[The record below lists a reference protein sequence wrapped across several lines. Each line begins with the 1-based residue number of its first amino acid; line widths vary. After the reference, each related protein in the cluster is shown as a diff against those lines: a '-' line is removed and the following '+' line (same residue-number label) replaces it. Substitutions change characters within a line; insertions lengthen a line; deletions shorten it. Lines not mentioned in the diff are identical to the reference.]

1 MKQRFFKADSISFPI
16 INGYKPDSYKEENI
30 MAKVLVIADI
40 KQGVLKGSTAELLS
54 KAKALGA
61 ETAVVAIGSNI
72 ESLIPDLA
80 NAGSDTQYIA
90 DDPGLELF
98 SAGPYASCVVDAA
111 KQFGANLIWFGFSE
125 SGKAAAPR
133 VAAQLDVAC
142 ATDIT
147 DIILSGDQIEITRPA
162 IANKVIQ
169 RVKTNTE
176 QLVAVVRA
184 GAFEA
189 AEGISGTE
197 NVVKLSPPAPDLKAV
212 IKEILSDAS
221 GEIDL
226 ADADV
231 VISVGRGVKDEAG
244 ADLVK
249 ELANDLKAGFG
260 SSRAMVDAGFMPHN
274 KQVGQTGKIVA
285 PGLYMAIG
293 ISGAIQ
299 HLAGMNGSKVI
310 LAVNKDPEAPIFNVA
325 DYGIVGDLFEVV
337 PILREEINK
346 VRT

>member
-1 MKQRFFKADSISFPI
+1 
-16 INGYKPDSYKEENI
+16 
-30 MAKVLVIADI
+30 MANVLVIADI

-54 KAKALGA
+54 KAKTLGA
-61 ETAVVAIGSNI
+61 KTAVVAIGSDLA
-72 ESLIPDLA
+72 SLIPDLV

-98 SAGPYASCVVDAA
+98 SAGPFAACVVDAA

-133 VAAQLDVAC
+133 VAAQLDAAC
-142 ATDIT
+142 ATEIT
-147 DIILSGDQIEITRPA
+147 DVMLDGDQIEIVRPA
-162 IANKVIQ
+162 IANKVMQ
-169 RVKTNTE
+169 RVKINTG

-189 AEGISGTE
+189 TEAITGTE
-197 NVVKLSPPAPDLKAV
+197 NVVRLSAPAPDLKAV
-212 IKEILSDAS
+212 IRELLSDAS

-231 VISVGRGVKDEAG
+231 VISVGRGAKDQAG
-244 ADLVK
+244 VDLVK
-249 ELANDLKAGFG
+249 ALAGDLKAGFG
-260 SSRAMVDAGFMPHN
+260 SSRAMVDGGFMAHN

-285 PGLYMAIG
+285 PTLYMAIG

-299 HLAGMNGSKVI
+299 HLAGMSGSQVI

-337 PILREEINK
+337 PILREEIKKLRN
-346 VRT
+346 

>member
-1 MKQRFFKADSISFPI
+1 
-16 INGYKPDSYKEENI
+16 

-40 KQGVLKGSTAELLS
+40 KQGVLKGSTAQLLS
-54 KAKALGA
+54 KAKAIGA
-61 ETAVVAIGSNI
+61 EAAVVAIGRNL
-72 ESLIPDLA
+72 EPLIPGLV

-98 SAGPYASCVVDAA
+98 SAGPYATCVVDAA
-111 KQFGANLIWFGFSE
+111 KQFGADLIWFGFSE
-125 SGKAAAPR
+125 SGKAVAPR

-147 DIILSGDQIEITRPA
+147 DVMLQGDQLEIVRPA
-162 IANKVIQ
+162 ITNKVLQ
-169 RVKTNTE
+169 RVKIHTG

-189 AEGISGTE
+189 TEGITGTE
-197 NVVKLSPPAPDLKAV
+197 NVIKLSPPAPDLKAA
-212 IKEILSDAS
+212 IRQILSEAS

-226 ADADV
+226 ADANIV
-231 VISVGRGVKDEAG
+231 VSVGRGAKDQAG
-244 ADLVK
+244 IDLVK

-260 SSRAMVDAGFMPHN
+260 STRAMVDAGFIPHY

-285 PGLYMAIG
+285 PALYMAIG

-299 HLAGMNGSKVI
+299 HLAGMKGSKVI

-337 PILREEINK
+337 PILREELKKI
-346 VRT
+346 RS

>member
-1 MKQRFFKADSISFPI
+1 
-16 INGYKPDSYKEENI
+16 

-40 KQGVLKGSTAELLS
+40 KQGVLKSSTAQLIS
-54 KAKALGA
+54 KAKAIGA

-72 ESLIPDLA
+72 QSLIPGLA
-80 NAGSDTQYIA
+80 KAGSDTQYIA

-111 KQFGANLIWFGFSE
+111 RQFGANLIWFGFSE
-125 SGKAAAPR
+125 SGKAVAPR
-133 VAAQLDVAC
+133 VAARLDAAC

-147 DIILSGDQIEITRPA
+147 GVTLDGDQIEIIRPA
-162 IANKVIQ
+162 ITNKVLQ
-169 RVKTNTE
+169 RVKINVG

-189 AEGISGTE
+189 SEGITGTE
-197 NVVKLSPPAPDLKAV
+197 NVVKLSPPAADLKAV
-212 IKEILSDAS
+212 IRQILSEAS

-226 ADADV
+226 ADANV
-231 VISVGRGVKDEAG
+231 VVSVGRGAKDQAG
-244 ADLVK
+244 IDLVK

-260 SSRAMVDAGFMPHN
+260 STRAMVDAGFIPHY

-285 PGLYMAIG
+285 PTLYMAIG

-299 HLAGMNGSKVI
+299 HLAGMKGSKVI

-337 PILREEINK
+337 PILREELKKI
-346 VRT
+346 RA

>member
-1 MKQRFFKADSISFPI
+1 
-16 INGYKPDSYKEENI
+16 
-30 MAKVLVIADI
+30 MAKVLVIAEI
-40 KQGVLKGSTAELLS
+40 KQGVIKSSTTELLS
-54 KAKALGA
+54 KAKAIGA

-72 ESLIPDLA
+72 ESLIPGLVS
-80 NAGSDTQYIA
+80 AGSDTQYVA

-125 SGKAAAPR
+125 SGKAVAPR
-133 VAAQLDVAC
+133 VAAQLDAAC
-142 ATDIT
+142 ATEIT
-147 DIILSGDQIEITRPA
+147 DVTLQGDQIEVYRPA
-162 IANKVIQ
+162 ITNKVMQ
-169 RVKTNTE
+169 RVKVNIE
-176 QLVAVVRA
+176 RLVAVVRA

-189 AEGISGTE
+189 TEGITGTE

-212 IKEILSDAS
+212 IKELVSDAS
-221 GEIDL
+221 GDIDL
-226 ADADV
+226 ADADI
-231 VISVGRGVKDEAG
+231 VISVGRGAKDQAG
-244 ADLVK
+244 IDLVK
-249 ELANDLKAGFG
+249 ELANDLAAGFG
-260 SSRAMVDAGFMPHN
+260 SSRAMVDGGFMPHG

-285 PGLYMAIG
+285 PNLYMAFG

-337 PILREEINK
+337 PILREEIK
-346 VRT
+346 KIRR

>member
-1 MKQRFFKADSISFPI
+1 
-16 INGYKPDSYKEENI
+16 

-40 KQGVLKGSTAELLS
+40 KQGVLKGSTSELLS
-54 KAKALGA
+54 KAKAIGA
-61 ETAVVAIGSNI
+61 ETAVVAIGNTI
-72 ESLIPDLA
+72 ESLVSDMA

-111 KQFGANLIWFGFSE
+111 KQFGASMIWFGFSE

-133 VAAQLDVAC
+133 VAAQLGAAC
-142 ATDIT
+142 ATEIT
-147 DIILSGDQIEITRPA
+147 EVTLSGDQIEITRPA
-162 IANKVIQ
+162 VANKVIQ
-169 RVKTNTE
+169 RVKVNTE

-189 AEGISGTE
+189 TEGITGTE
-197 NVVKLSPPAPDLKAV
+197 NVVKLSTPATDLKAV
-212 IKEILSDAS
+212 IKELISDAS

-226 ADADV
+226 ADADIV
-231 VISVGRGVKDEAG
+231 VSVGRGAKDQAG
-244 ADLVK
+244 IDLVK

-260 SSRAMVDAGFMPHN
+260 SSRAMVDGGFMAHN

-285 PGLYMAIG
+285 PTLYMAIG

-337 PILREEINK
+337 PILREEIK
-346 VRT
+346 RVRG

>member
-1 MKQRFFKADSISFPI
+1 
-16 INGYKPDSYKEENI
+16 

-40 KQGVLKGSTAELLS
+40 KQGDLKGSTAELLS
-54 KAKALGA
+54 KAKAIGA

-72 ESLIPDLA
+72 EALTPELV
-80 NAGSDTQYIA
+80 NAGSDTQFIA
-90 DDPGLELF
+90 DDPGLALF
-98 SAGPYASCVVDAA
+98 SAAPFASCVVDAA

-125 SGKAAAPR
+125 TGKAVAPR
-133 VAAQLDVAC
+133 VAAQLNVAC
-142 ATDIT
+142 ATEIT
-147 DIILSGDQIEITRPA
+147 DVMLQGDQIEIIRPTT
-162 IANKVIQ
+162 ANKLMQ
-169 RVKTNTE
+169 RVKVNTE

-189 AEGISGTE
+189 AEGITGTE
-197 NVVKLSPPAPDLKAV
+197 NVVKLSPPEQDLKAV
-212 IKEILSDAS
+212 IKEIISDDS
-221 GEIDL
+221 GDIDL

-231 VISVGRGVKDEAG
+231 VISVGRGAKDQTG
-244 ADLVK
+244 IDLVR
-249 ELANDLKAGFG
+249 ELADDLKAGFG
-260 SSRAMVDAGFMPHN
+260 SSRAMVDAGLMAHN

-285 PGLYMAIG
+285 PSLYMAMG

-346 VRT
+346 SRS

>member
-1 MKQRFFKADSISFPI
+1 
-16 INGYKPDSYKEENI
+16 

-40 KQGVLKGSTAELLS
+40 KQGVLKDSTTQLLS
-54 KAKALGA
+54 KAKAIGA
-61 ETAVVAIGSNI
+61 QTAVVAIGSDI

-80 NAGSDTQYIA
+80 KAGSDTQYIA
-90 DDPGLELF
+90 DDPSLELF
-98 SAGPYASCVVDAA
+98 SAGPFTACVVDAA
-111 KQFGANLIWFGFSE
+111 KQFEADLIWFAFSE

-133 VAAQLDVAC
+133 VAAQLSAAC
-142 ATDIT
+142 ATE
-147 DIILSGDQIEITRPA
+147 IIDVALEGDQVEVVRPA
-162 IANKVIQ
+162 IANKVMQ
-169 RVKTNTE
+169 RIKVNAG

-189 AEGISGTE
+189 TQGITGTE
-197 NVVKLSPPAPDLKAV
+197 NVVKLSAPASDLKAV
-212 IKEILSDAS
+212 VKELLSDAS

-231 VISVGRGVKDEAG
+231 VISVGRGAKDEAG
-244 ADLVK
+244 VELVK
-249 ELANDLKAGFG
+249 GLADDLNAGFG
-260 SSRAMVDAGFMPHN
+260 SSRAMVDGGFMAHN

-285 PGLYMAIG
+285 PTLYMAIG

-337 PILREEINK
+337 PILREEIQK
-346 VRT
+346 IRS

>member
-1 MKQRFFKADSISFPI
+1 
-16 INGYKPDSYKEENI
+16 
-30 MAKVLVIADI
+30 MAKILVIADI

-72 ESLIPDLA
+72 EALIPGLA
-80 NAGSDTQYIA
+80 AAGSDTQYIA
-90 DDPGLELF
+90 DDSGLALF

-111 KQFGANLIWFGFSE
+111 KQFGASMIWFGFSE
-125 SGKAAAPR
+125 SGKAVAPR
-133 VAAQLDVAC
+133 VAAQLNAAC

-147 DIILSGDQIEITRPA
+147 DVMLQGDQIEIVRPA
-162 IANKVIQ
+162 IANKVMQ
-169 RVKTNTE
+169 RVKVNTA

-189 AEGISGTE
+189 TEGITGTQ
-197 NVVKLSPPAPDLKAV
+197 NVVRLSPPAPDLKAV
-212 IKEILSDAS
+212 IKEIVSEAS
-221 GEIDL
+221 GDIDL
-226 ADADV
+226 ADAGI
-231 VISVGRGVKDEAG
+231 VISVGRGAKDQAG
-244 ADLVK
+244 VDLVK

-260 SSRAMVDAGFMPHN
+260 SSRAMVDGGFMPHY

-285 PGLYMAIG
+285 PSLYMAIG

-299 HLAGMNGSKVI
+299 HIAGMKGSKVI

-337 PILREEINK
+337 PILREEIKK
-346 VRT
+346 VRG